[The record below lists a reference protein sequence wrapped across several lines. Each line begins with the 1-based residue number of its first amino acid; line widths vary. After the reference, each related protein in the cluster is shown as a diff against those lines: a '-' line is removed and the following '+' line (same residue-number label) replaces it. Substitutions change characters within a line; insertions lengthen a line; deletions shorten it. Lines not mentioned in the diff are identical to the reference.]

1 MTAEPEI
8 ITFGCRLNSFESE
21 VMRGHVREAGLG
33 DAVVVNTCA
42 VTAEAER
49 QARQAIRRA
58 RRRRP
63 GARII
68 VTGCAVQIDPGR
80 YAAMPEVDG
89 VLGNT
94 EKLAA
99 ASFGPGGA
107 APFQVADIM
116 TARQTATHVG
126 PHMVEGLEGRARAFL
141 QVQQGCDHR
150 CSFCII
156 PFGRGPSRSV
166 APDQVIE
173 QARRLVANGYGEI
186 VLTGVDVTSY
196 GGDEPAGPRLGGLVR
211 KLLDALPELPR
222 LRLTS
227 LDPAA
232 LDEELMQGC
241 LADPRLMPH
250 FHLSLQSGDDV
261 VLRRMKRRHSRAD
274 AVQLCA
280 DIRRHR
286 PEAVFGADLIAG
298 FPTES
303 EAAFAATAALIE
315 DCDLTYLHVFPYSAR
330 PGTAAARMPQL
341 PAAICKQRAAVLREL
356 GEVALAAYLR
366 GRLGS
371 RQRVLVE
378 DGRSG
383 RTESYA
389 AVTLDRSDLS
399 PGSIVETRVTGTDGK
414 TLTAEVVT

>member
-1 MTAEPEI
+1 
-8 ITFGCRLNSFESE
+8 
-21 VMRGHVREAGLG
+21 
-33 DAVVVNTCA
+33 
-42 VTAEAER
+42 
-49 QARQAIRRA
+49 
-58 RRRRP
+58 
-63 GARII
+63 
-68 VTGCAVQIDPGR
+68 
-80 YAAMPEVDG
+80 
-89 VLGNT
+89 
-94 EKLAA
+94 
-99 ASFGPGGA
+99 
-107 APFQVADIM
+107 
-116 TARQTATHVG
+116 
-126 PHMVEGLEGRARAFL
+126 
-141 QVQQGCDHR
+141 
-150 CSFCII
+150 
-156 PFGRGPSRSV
+156 V